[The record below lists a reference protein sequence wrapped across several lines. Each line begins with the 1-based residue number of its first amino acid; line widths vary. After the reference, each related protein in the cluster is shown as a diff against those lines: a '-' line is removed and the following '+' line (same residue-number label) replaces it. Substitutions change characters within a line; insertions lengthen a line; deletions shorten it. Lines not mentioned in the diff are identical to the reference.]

1 VVSVGVK
8 VTPSLGAPAP
18 GAVVEVVQEKEP
30 VTDAVPPLRV
40 DEASVWPYVIALAVG
55 HADTVGVVLE
65 GGGFPPPPL
74 LPPHAAMVRLK
85 RIDNPIET
93 LRLAFIMVQCFPSQG
108 EIFFF
113 RTKFEVPQA

>member
-1 VVSVGVK
+1 
-8 VTPSLGAPAP
+8 
-18 GAVVEVVQEKEP
+18 
-30 VTDAVPPLRV
+30 
-40 DEASVWPYVIALAVG
+40 VIALAVG

-93 LRLAFIMVQCFPSQG
+93 LRLAFIMVQCSRLRMRNSLFSD
-108 EIFFF
+108 
-113 RTKFEVPQA
+113 EV